1 MKKRLALLG
10 GILLLLAAAC
20 PLEAMICGSRVVKTG
35 DFKFEILEKCGDPDM
50 SETIGYT
57 VNRRGD
63 REFKVEQWVYGPW
76 RGIYYILIFE
86 GGRLKTIETRIK
98 RP

>member
-1 MKKRLALLG
+1 MNKWFAATA
-10 GILLLLAAAC
+10 GILLLFAAAA
-20 PLEAMICGSRVVKTG
+20 PLEAMICGSRAVKTG
-35 DFKFEILEKCGDPDM
+35 DFKFEILDKCGDPDM

-63 REFKVEQWVYGPW
+63 REFKIEQWVYGPW
-76 RGIYYILIFE
+76 RGIYYILMFE
-86 GGRLKTIETRIK
+86 GSRLKSIETRIK